1 VRRLLEMTNLTQR
14 FRLFATR
21 AAALAADGA
30 PA

>member
-1 VRRLLEMTNLTQR
+1 MTNLTQR
-14 FRLFATR
+14 FRVYGTR